1 MLNINQIRQDF
12 PLIYQ
17 SSQATT
23 PVAYLDN
30 AATTQKPRLVI
41 QRIQEYYETG
51 NANIHRGIYALAQKA
66 TQDYENARHKVKEFI
81 NAPTSSEIIFTRG
94 TTESI
99 NLVAQCFLSLRLKAG
114 DEVVVTGMEH
124 HSNLVPWQVLCK
136 KHGATLRIVPIND
149 DGEVIVSAYE
159 QLLTEKTRLVAL
171 VHTSNSLGTIN
182 PVEVMTKMAK
192 QQNIPVLIDGAQSV
206 AHQVIDIQALG
217 CDFFAFSGHK
227 MYAPTGIGVL
237 YAKTAHLETM
247 TPYQYGGEMIR
258 TVSYEESTFNRIPHK
273 FEAGTPNIAGAIA
286 LSSAIDYIQ
295 QLGLSNIQ
303 QHLDDLLCYAT
314 QQLQAIDGLKVIG
327 TAEHKTSIISF
338 LLDDIHPHDMGTIL
352 NEAGVAIRAGHH
364 CTMPLMRHFNI
375 PGTARASFAVYN
387 TLEEVDQL
395 VAAIKKVH
403 NIFLT

>member
-12 PLIYQ
+12 PLICQ
-17 SSQATT
+17 SSQAST

-30 AATTQKPRLVI
+30 AATTQKPRTVI
-41 QRIQEYYETG
+41 QRLQEYYETG

-66 TQDYENARHKVKEFI
+66 TQDYENARQQVQAFI
-81 NAPTSSEIIFTRG
+81 NASTSSEIIFTRG

-99 NLVAQCFLSLRLKAG
+99 NLVAQCFLALHLKTG

-136 KHGATLRIVPIND
+136 KHGAVLRIVPVNGA
-149 DGEVIVSAYE
+149 GEVILPAYE
-159 QLLTEKTRLVAL
+159 QLLTKKTRLVAL

-206 AHQVIDIQALG
+206 AHQAIDVQALD

-237 YAKTAHLETM
+237 YAKVAHLETM

-258 TVSYEESTFNRIPHK
+258 TVSYENSTFNRIPHK
-273 FEAGTPNIAGAIA
+273 FEAGTPHIAGAIA

-295 QLGLSNIQ
+295 QLGLSDIQ
-303 QHLDDLLCYAT
+303 DHLDNLLRYAT
-314 QQLQAIDGLKVIG
+314 QQLQTIDGLKIIG
-327 TAEHKTSIISF
+327 TAQHKTSIISF
-338 LLDDIHPHDMGTIL
+338 LLNDIHPHDMGTIL
-352 NEAGVAIRAGHH
+352 NESGVAIRAGHH
-364 CTMPLMRHFNI
+364 CTMPLMRHFDI
-375 PGTARASFAVYN
+375 PGTTRASFAVYN
-387 TLEEVDQL
+387 TLEEIDQL
-395 VAAIKKVH
+395 VAAIKKAY